1 MSTLKFLFMLGTAL
15 LMYALALRRMNM
27 SSDSL
32 PHARSN
38 REHIHDSY
46 LDGVLH
52 LLHLENGDGGA
63 QTSAYFPAPVADP
76 PPHLP
81 ARLDSR
87 DEAARA
93 LRPDRP
99 VYQGSAERMGAADP
113 HLDAYHAKPGLAQ
126 QPYSQARAV
135 PVPRAQAPVDHTLQH
150 PLRLAANAGHAPA
163 RAGTFSLP
171 QDSSRAGAPYLSRAK
186 QPPPRPSPPPSPPK
200 SPLAQSLASN
210 ALPAASSPR
219 DSTKANPPAGTS
231 SCGQFG
237 AWKHG
242 RCVCNRLHAGA
253 HCERRVDLS
262 RFKVLQKIQS
272 DFKGAITMS
281 KRGLAGKRVL
291 RVFLPGKEKDPDKGN
306 RVLGRVTSGLVA
318 AVEDDD
324 IFRQKIFDKCAV
336 VGSSGILHHFDLGS
350 EIDNHDMVLRFNS
363 APTKGFER
371 LVGSKTTHRITNTQ
385 NWVFR
390 ESDSEHIMVHMRSA
404 SSVTAVIR
412 THIGDKKVKLAP
424 FDTDFVHY
432 MANSLPFMATS
443 GLYGIIIALHHCAEV
458 DLYGFQVSNQHGM
471 KYHYYNVCDQPANA
485 ERDGDE
491 WHVVKAIVQSGL
503 ARFREPC
510 IIECHESKAECER
523 CKASTQLKRVTSYGK
538 AERGRCPRCST
549 QYGGCRPPQHW
560 AFRRRWTPPRG
571 HSRR

>member
-99 VYQGSAERMGAADP
+99 
-113 HLDAYHAKPGLAQ
+113 
-126 QPYSQARAV
+126 
-135 PVPRAQAPVDHTLQH
+135 
-150 PLRLAANAGHAPA
+150 
-163 RAGTFSLP
+163 
-171 QDSSRAGAPYLSRAK
+171 DSSRAGAPYLSRAK
-186 QPPPRPSPPPSPPK
+186 QPPPRPSPPFPAKVAARPIPRI
-200 SPLAQSLASN
+200 N

-324 IFRQKIFDKCAV
+324 IFRQKIFD
-336 VGSSGILHHFDLGS
+336 
-350 EIDNHDMVLRFNS
+350 N

-412 THIGDKKVKLAP
+412 THIGDKKV
-424 FDTDFVHY
+424 
-432 MANSLPFMATS
+432 NSPRSTPTS
-443 GLYGIIIALHHCAEV
+443 C
-458 DLYGFQVSNQHGM
+458 
-471 KYHYYNVCDQPANA
+471 
-485 ERDGDE
+485 
-491 WHVVKAIVQSGL
+491 
-503 ARFREPC
+503 
-510 IIECHESKAECER
+510 
-523 CKASTQLKRVTSYGK
+523 TT
-538 AERGRCPRCST
+538 
-549 QYGGCRPPQHW
+549 
-560 AFRRRWTPPRG
+560 
-571 HSRR
+571 